1 VARRREIEDGTKITF
16 YIQKKY
22 AEQLTK
28 IAWQRGMSISEYLRM
43 LVSQHLGQLNNTIQ
57 NPTQDPPVSQGSNS
71 RTQLRDPVLDRELK
85 DFSNMIDELEGEVS
99 MCEYKLDQLQQ
110 SVMDLR
116 RGFKVFLNY
125 YELNNIGDWI
135 KRLNDKWYKYKRW
148 YYSLK
153 SKAGLEDVAQLGER
167 FVKVKD
173 EIDKMYKTYKEIR
186 KIIETNRDK
195 ISYKTV

>member
-1 VARRREIEDGTKITF
+1 MSRPRVIPESYRASIYFDKQLYNEIQRLAR
-16 YIQKKY
+16 QK
-22 AEQLTK
+22 
-28 IAWQRGMSISEYLRM
+28 GMSVSEYVRM
-43 LVSQHLGQLNNTIQ
+43 IVTNHVKEINQSRDPVTTTI
-57 NPTQDPPVSQGSNS
+57 QGSNS
-71 RTQLRDPVLDRELK
+71 GIQLRDPVLDRELK
-85 DFSNMIDELEGEVS
+85 DFSNMLDELEGEAS

-116 RGFKVFLNY
+116 RGFKVYLNY

-153 SKAGLEDVAQLGER
+153 NKAGLEDVAQLGER

-173 EIDKMYKTYKEIR
+173 EIDKMYKTYKEIS
-186 KIIETNRDK
+186 KLIETNRDK
-195 ISYKTV
+195 IAYKVV

>member
-1 VARRREIEDGTKITF
+1 MSRPRVIPESYRASIYFDKQLYNEIQRLAR
-16 YIQKKY
+16 QK
-22 AEQLTK
+22 
-28 IAWQRGMSISEYLRM
+28 GMSVSEYVRM
-43 LVSQHLGQLNNTIQ
+43 IVTNHVKEINKSKDPVT
-57 NPTQDPPVSQGSNS
+57 PTSQGFSS
-71 RTQLRDPVLDRELK
+71 GSKLRDPVLDRELR
-85 DFSNMIDELEGEVS
+85 DFANMLDDLEGEVS

-116 RGFKVFLNY
+116 RGFKVYLNY

-153 SKAGLEDVAQLGER
+153 NKAGLEDVVQLGER

-173 EIDKMYKTYKEIR
+173 EIDKMYKTYKEIS
-186 KIIETNRDK
+186 KIIEVNRDK
-195 ISYKTV
+195 ILYKTV

>member
-1 VARRREIEDGTKITF
+1 VARHREIEDGTKVTF

-22 AEQLTK
+22 ADKLMQ
-28 IAWQRGMSISEYLRM
+28 IAWQRGMTLSEYLRM
-43 LVSQHLGQLNNTIQ
+43 LVSQHLVQLNNTIQ
-57 NPTQDPPVSQGSNS
+57 DPVRNPPVSQGS
-71 RTQLRDPVLDRELK
+71 QLRDPVLDRELK

-99 MCEYKLDQLQQ
+99 MCEYRLDQLQQ

-116 RGFKVFLNY
+116 RGFKVYLNY

-153 SKAGLEDVAQLGER
+153 NKAGLEDVAQLGER

-173 EIDKMYKTYKEIR
+173 DIDKMYKTYKEIS
-186 KIIETNRDK
+186 KIIDTNRDK
-195 ISYKTV
+195 ILYKTV